1 MIRTY
6 FKTTILSVVLGVSA
20 LAVQPANAASLSFIP
35 STGEFALSKEIVADL
50 KIDSEG
56 IGVNAAQ
63 ATIRFPVDILEVKS
77 IDKTDS
83 AFSFW
88 LEEPSFLNTDGVI
101 TFIGGTPYGVSG
113 ASIQVLRVTFIS
125 KGSGVA
131 PITFSDAAVTTSD
144 GSGTN
149 VLSKTTDASFTISPT
164 KETPIITPP
173 TKIIREPAPASDLP
187 VQPVVHISLYPDPTR
202 WHNVSNVFTAAWD
215 LPRDISTVGTALNK
229 QPDYEPRGAEGLF
242 DNKMFQALSDG
253 VWYLHVR
260 FKNKIGWGVPAHYRL
275 AIDTKAPLPFE
286 ITIQES
292 EETDNPT
299 PTLSFKADD
308 ALSGIANYQVRIDAN
323 DWITLPSGDFPGTYT
338 LHPQDPGDHHITV
351 RAVDYA
357 GNSIENSISIK
368 TLPIASP
375 AFTFVT
381 SSLFSNET
389 RGLSLRGTALPST
402 EILLA
407 LKQGEVII
415 TESIVPVD
423 ANGNWEFIYSAPLR
437 NGIYKAI
444 IQNRDARGA
453 RSLIIDSSEIRVTG
467 KYTNVIISFIIL
479 LIGALISGFLFY
491 WKRRER
497 TRLRLEVAQGDISKT
512 FNIIQSDIEK
522 LQQAQRTP
530 TPADDEFAIEKLKQ
544 DTEKMGGYIKKEI
557 DRAKK

>member
-1 MIRTY
+1 MTRTY
-6 FKTTILSVVLGVSA
+6 LKTIILSAMFGVCA
-20 LAVQPANAASLSFIP
+20 LAAQSASAASLFFVP
-35 STGEFALSKEIVADL
+35 STGEFALSKEIVANL

-63 ATIRFPVDILEVKS
+63 ATIRFPSDTLEVKS

-88 LEEPSFLNTDGVI
+88 LEEPLFSNTDGAI

-113 ASIQVLRVTFIS
+113 ASIQVIRVTFIS
-125 KGSGVA
+125 KGSGIA
-131 PITFSDAAVTTSD
+131 PITFSDAAVTASD

-149 VLSKTTDASFTISPT
+149 ILSKTSDASFTISPI
-164 KETPIITPP
+164 KEIPVITPP
-173 TKIIREPAPASDLP
+173 TKIIREPAPASSLP
-187 VQPVVHISLYPDPTR
+187 VQPVVRISLYPDPTG
-202 WHNVSNVFTAAWD
+202 WHNISNVFTAAWD

-229 QPDYEPRGAEGLF
+229 QPDYEPRESEGLF

-260 FKNKIGWGVPAHYRL
+260 FKNKVGWGLPAHYRL
-275 AIDTKAPLPFE
+275 AIDTKTPLPFE
-286 ITIQES
+286 ITTQES
-292 EETDNPT
+292 GETDNPA

-308 ALSGIANYQVRIDAN
+308 ALSGIATYQVRIDAN
-323 DWITLPSGDFPGTYT
+323 DWITLPSSDFTGAYT
-338 LHPQDPGDHHITV
+338 LSPQDPGDHHITV
-351 RAVDYA
+351 RAADYA

-381 SSLFSNET
+381 NSLFSNET

-402 EILLA
+402 DILLA

-415 TESIVPVD
+415 TEHIVPVD

-444 IQNRDARGA
+444 IQNKDARGA
-453 RSLIIDSSEIRVTG
+453 RSLIIGSPEIRVTG
-467 KYTNVIISFIIL
+467 KYTNVIIGFIIV
-479 LIGALISGFLFY
+479 LIGALIGGLLLY
-491 WKRRER
+491 RKRRER
-497 TRLRLEVAQGDISKT
+497 TRLRLEVAQSDVSKI
-512 FNIIQSDIEK
+512 FKIIESDVEK
-522 LQQAQRTP
+522 LQQAQKTP
-530 TPADDEFAIEKLKQ
+530 TPADDEFTVEKLKQ

-557 DRAKK
+557 DRAKE